1 MNGKETYL
9 NLLAGKPVDF
19 IPRIPVL
26 MRYAA
31 EYIGSDYGAFAAD
44 HRVLVEANIRCA
56 EDFGIDQMNTM
67 SDPYRETE
75 GFGAT
80 VLYSPDHGASLE
92 RVPLPDG
99 VDLKLLQR
107 PDPLRST
114 RMHDRLEAVKQYH
127 ARVGETH
134 SIMGW
139 VEGPAAEAADLRGVE
154 DFFIEL
160 LTEPEALEELM
171 DVCIA
176 TAIEFAQVQIAA
188 GADTIGI
195 GDAVASQVSPQI
207 YEGHIL
213 PREQRLVAAIKQAGG
228 KVRMHIC
235 GNITHLLPGLAT
247 LDLDVIDVDHMVS
260 LVTARKVLGPRP
272 VLGANLDPVTDI
284 LRGAAEGIREKL
296 KIARDQERRQFFQ
309 GLKAD
314 RPAVKQGLLAEDRPR
329 IGAALDRGPR
339 EQG

>member
-1 MNGKETYL
+1 M
-9 NLLAGKPVDF
+9 
-19 IPRIPVL
+19 
-26 MRYAA
+26 
-31 EYIGSDYGAFAAD
+31 
-44 HRVLVEANIRCA
+44 
-56 EDFGIDQMNTM
+56 
-67 SDPYRETE
+67 
-75 GFGAT
+75 
-80 VLYSPDHGASLE
+80 
-92 RVPLPDG
+92 PLPDG

-114 RMHDRLEAVKQYH
+114 RMHDRLEAVKHYH

-160 LTEPEALEELM
+160 LKALDELM

-176 TAIEFAQVQIAA
+176 TAIEFTQIQIAA

-207 YEGHIL
+207 YEEHIL

-284 LRGAAEGIREKL
+284 LQGTAEGIREKL

-314 RPAVKQGLLAEDRPR
+314 QPAVKQGLLAEDRPR